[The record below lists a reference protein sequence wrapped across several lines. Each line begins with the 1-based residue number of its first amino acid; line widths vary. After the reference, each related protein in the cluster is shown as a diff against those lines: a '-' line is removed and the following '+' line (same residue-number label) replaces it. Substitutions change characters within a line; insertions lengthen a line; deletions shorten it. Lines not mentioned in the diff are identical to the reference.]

1 MPFQHDTTR
10 NNNRWASALDFPDLK
25 QSLVTALS
33 FFFFFFFFLVISHIL
48 EENLYYTEITCCYTE
63 IEAGS
68 ETGLK
73 VLSILISTDNFS

>member
-1 MPFQHDTTR
+1 M
-10 NNNRWASALDFPDLK
+10 
-25 QSLVTALS
+25 
-33 FFFFFFFFLVISHIL
+33 L

-73 VLSILISTDNFS
+73 VLSILISTDDFS